1 MRIIAI
7 LSILLITSCATIKKN
22 RYDRKCAKFDCIKK
36 TYVLDSTFVT
46 EIKDTT
52 YITKEGTTVYLEN
65 PCAELCDSVGNLK
78 KFKKTTKKSGIKSTI
93 KSVGNSL
100 VVECDTD
107 SLEAV
112 ITTLQTTKIRSE
124 RQTIEVP
131 RKKTWFEKLQS
142 IWFYISITAVIVY
155 LALKIKRV
163 F

>member
-7 LSILLITSCATIKKN
+7 LSILLITSCATIKEN
-22 RYDRKCAKFDCIKK
+22 RYARKCAKFDCIKK

-52 YITKEGTTVYLEN
+52 YITKQGTTVYLEN
-65 PCAELCDSVGNLK
+65 PCAELCDEQGNLK
-78 KFKKTTKKSGIKSTI
+78 KFEKTTKKNGIKSTI
-93 KSVGNSL
+93 KSVGNVL

-107 SLEAV
+107 SLEAI

-124 RQTIEVP
+124 VQRVGVP
-131 RKKTWFEKLQS
+131 RKKTWFDKLKAV
-142 IWFYISITAVIVY
+142 WFYVTVTALAVY
-155 LALKIKRV
+155 LALKIKKA